1 MIFLARP
8 LAAMHRCTALLGAL
22 SAPVLVALSL
32 AAPLVALG
40 PHPAMAQGDPILRPP
55 GSVPRPPA
63 NGGLNIFGGWTLFA
77 PNKPPPAQA
86 PAPPKQPPP
95 EPEGTI
101 YSSANEATQGKKQPP
116 TAFVLVMGDALAGQL
131 ARGLADSYV
140 TEKNS
145 PAVITSVEEDSGFLP
160 DPPLG
165 IDWMTRLPEAVK
177 AARANVA
184 ILALGSNDIRPIKDG
199 DQTVEPFT
207 DRWNELYGRR
217 LDELLAALRTQ
228 TPRVILVGVA
238 PVQSTAT
245 MADYARLN
253 DLLRAHAARAGVPFA
268 NVWDGFV
275 DEDGKYIAFGAAVD
289 GQRRRLRFNDGV
301 RFTRAGARK
310 LAFFTQKDLARLLAE
325 PATPEAAPPTDG
337 TRAPLSLTDGPRGAN
352 ALAGAAALPTLARP
366 GTGAAAIPA
375 ALPLTDPVRVLTEGA
390 PLAAVPG
397 RADDHS
403 WPPRPVSAPA
413 AAPPQS
419 TGLPPAQ

>member
-1 MIFLARP
+1 MMCLARP
-8 LAAMHRCTALLGAL
+8 LAATRRCAAVLAALT
-22 SAPVLVALSL
+22 APVLMALSL
-32 AAPLVALG
+32 AMPLVVAG
-40 PHPAMAQGDPILRPP
+40 APSAMAQGDPVLRPP

-63 NGGLNIFGGWTLFA
+63 NTGLNIFGGWTLFA
-77 PNKPPPAQA
+77 PNKPPPPAQA

-101 YSSANEATQGKKQPP
+101 YSSADEATQGKKQPP
-116 TAFVLVMGDALAGQL
+116 TTFVLVVGDRLAGQL

-145 PAVITSVEEDSGFLP
+145 PAVIASIEDDSGFLP

-165 IDWMTRLPEAVK
+165 IDWLARLPDAIK
-177 AARANVA
+177 AAQPNVA
-184 ILALGSNDIRPIKDG
+184 ILALGSNDIRPLKDA

-217 LDELLAALRTQ
+217 LDEVIAALRSQ
-228 TPRVILVGVA
+228 ARRVIVVGAA

-253 DLLRAHAARAGVPFA
+253 DLLRAHAARAGVAFA

-325 PATPEAAPPTDG
+325 PTTGDTPVPTDG
-337 TRAPLSLTDGPRGAN
+337 TRAPLSLTDGQRGAS
-352 ALAGAAALPTLARP
+352 ALAGAAVSGASRP
-366 GTGAAAIPA
+366 SAQPA
-375 ALPLTDPVRVLTEGA
+375 ALPAGAPGADSVRILTEGA
-390 PLAAVPG
+390 PLTAVPG

-403 WPPRPVSAPA
+403 WPPRVLGA
-413 AAPPQS
+413 
-419 TGLPPAQ
+419 PPAQ